1 MMSQPEVQV
10 DSEID
15 LTGALVVNCFPSLGF
30 VSSIVA
36 HYLVDKLELKLV
48 GGVRHPSLPAVCLVQ
63 DGMPLPP
70 LRFYAGEP
78 ICYMEE
84 CNRVVLI
91 ASEIQVAPELCL
103 PLAGSLIDWIK
114 ECNASATIMID
125 AYSPGIENKHTI
137 FDEDDS
143 DGSLLGIGAI
153 LESHKILKEL
163 QVPLLKQG
171 IVGGMTGVMMGESR
185 RREIN
190 TIAMLAEA
198 SGEFGNGSIPDS
210 RAAARIINC
219 LDKLLPAIYLDSE
232 PLLKEAQR
240 IEEQIKEMMALQL
253 NPGAENATGEN
264 SNMYG

>member
-1 MMSQPEVQV
+1 MTSQPEVQV

-15 LTGALVVNCFPSLGF
+15 VTGALVVNCFPSLGF

-78 ICYMEE
+78 ICNMEE

-91 ASEIQVAPELCL
+91 ASEIQVSSEICL
-103 PLAGSLIDWIK
+103 PLATALIDWI
-114 ECNASATIMID
+114 EESNASATIMID

-143 DGSLLGIGAI
+143 DGSLLGIGATT
-153 LESHKILKEL
+153 ESHKILKEL
-163 QVPLLKQG
+163 KVPLLKQG

-198 SGEFGNGSIPDS
+198 SGEFGTSSVPDS

-219 LDKLLPAIYLDSE
+219 LDKLLPAIHLDDG
-232 PLLKEAQR
+232 PLLEEAQR
-240 IEEQIKEMMALQL
+240 IEGQIREMMALQL
-253 NPGAENATGEN
+253 NPEAEKATNEN